1 MNKQYYRLFNAGPQ
15 KSSLRVVSPAVEA
28 QLIGFC
34 EQIRQL
40 IGIGKLITLFPHRVV
55 QNHWAIELSGEKGS
69 VHLLLNVTGRSLLP
83 TSNYREWPA
92 RLVIEIADHVDAYWF
107 ATFLTQDLGLKSN
120 LLLLSTSIADNS
132 VYNEVIESNEA

>member
-1 MNKQYYRLFNAGPQ
+1 MMKQHYRLFNVGPQ
-15 KSSLRVVSPAVEA
+15 KSSLGVVSPAVET
-28 QLIGFC
+28 QLLGFC

-40 IGIGKLITLFPHRVV
+40 IGVGKQITLFPHRVV
-55 QNHWAIELSGEKGS
+55 QNHWAIELSGEQGS

-107 ATFLTQDLGLKSN
+107 ATFLAQQLDLKSN
-120 LLLLSTSIADNS
+120 LFFLSTSIVDNS
-132 VYNEVIESNEA
+132 MHNEVTDTNEA

>member
-40 IGIGKLITLFPHRVV
+40 IGIGKQITLFPHRVM
-55 QNHWAIELSGEKGS
+55 QNHWAIELTGENGS
-69 VHLLLNVTGRSLLP
+69 IHLLLNVTGRSLLP
-83 TSNYREWPA
+83 TSNNSEWPA
-92 RLVIEIADHVDAYWF
+92 RLVIEIADHVDAYWLS
-107 ATFLTQDLGLKSN
+107 AFLTQHLGLKSN
-120 LLLLSTSIADNS
+120 LLPLSTSIADNS